1 MFGVSSAGNVEVT
14 FWEAEDLLTGS
25 PRAGL
30 SFKYGGGG
38 DRSVECQVGILNIF
52 KYLKNIS
59 MGICRRPS
67 SPPVCSLRD
76 PPSPRSRDPSPEKA
90 TMDIP
95 SSRSSPSDWS
105 I

>member
-38 DRSVECQVGILNIF
+38 DRSVKCQVGILNIF
-52 KYLKNIS
+52 
-59 MGICRRPS
+59 
-67 SPPVCSLRD
+67 
-76 PPSPRSRDPSPEKA
+76 
-90 TMDIP
+90 
-95 SSRSSPSDWS
+95 
-105 I
+105 